1 MGRLATPFSILSTS
15 LKGSQIRP
23 LRGRTWR
30 RNPTSMRSML
40 ETRIYIF
47 QEYEETCLF
56 ISHDS
61 LQSESPRVFI
71 NILKIPPPFA
81 SNEGYTASGTR
92 YRERRRVRQQPTASF
107 LFSRNKREDVLLS
120 ARVFFISFC
129 LYSFISSYS
138 LLIITSTVL

>member
-1 MGRLATPFSILSTS
+1 MRHNLIQFLS
-15 LKGSQIRP
+15 L
-23 LRGRTWR
+23 L
-30 RNPTSMRSML
+30 
-40 ETRIYIF
+40 TRIDCIF

-56 ISHDS
+56 IWHDS
-61 LQSESPRVFI
+61 LQNESPRVFI

-81 SNEGYTASGTR
+81 SNEGYKASGTR

-107 LFSRNKREDVLLS
+107 LFSRNKREDVFLS